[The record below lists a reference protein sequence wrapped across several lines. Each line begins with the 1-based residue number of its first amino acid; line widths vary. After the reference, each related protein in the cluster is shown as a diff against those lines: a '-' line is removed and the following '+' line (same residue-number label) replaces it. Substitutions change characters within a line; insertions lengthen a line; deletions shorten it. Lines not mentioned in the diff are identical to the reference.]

1 LIIRKQLE
9 KQQQARQKE
18 QNKDAITAGNNY
30 NKNSRRLIRQQLKPE
45 QNNKSS
51 RKE

>member
-18 QNKDAITAGNNY
+18 QNIDAITAGNNY
-30 NKNSRRLIRQQLKPE
+30 NKNSRRTNKATMKPE